1 MKIIDD
7 LNLPVSN
14 ASIRM
19 VILSKE
25 YFGISDENG
34 FFKTKISWSDVGM
47 PLHTFINISAYY
59 EKFRYNISKKIIFG
73 PQYID
78 ILCFKIPDEITPYG
92 ENNIIMKVVDEN
104 NIPISNV
111 SVETEILIGDKS
123 WKYYAIT
130 NEKGIVDLKISSKD
144 FSIFG
149 EGILR
154 ISARYFNL
162 SRTLSFKILIR
173 KKEDQSFLRF
183 ITYIILL
190 VNVAILLYLFL
201 GKRGTEREYR
211 VLRDLLSNY
220 LYFSQFISN

>member
-1 MKIIDD
+1 
-7 LNLPVSN
+7 
-14 ASIRM
+14 
-19 VILSKE
+19 
-25 YFGISDENG
+25 
-34 FFKTKISWSDVGM
+34 
-47 PLHTFINISAYY
+47 
-59 EKFRYNISKKIIFG
+59 
-73 PQYID
+73 
-78 ILCFKIPDEITPYG
+78 
-92 ENNIIMKVVDEN
+92 
-104 NIPISNV
+104 
-111 SVETEILIGDKS
+111 LIEDKS

-144 FSIFG
+144 FSMFG
-149 EGILR
+149 EDILR

-201 GKRGTEREYR
+201 GKRSTEREYR

-220 LYFSQFISN
+220 LYFSQFIVLRKLFVGCCSLLYYEVHKSN